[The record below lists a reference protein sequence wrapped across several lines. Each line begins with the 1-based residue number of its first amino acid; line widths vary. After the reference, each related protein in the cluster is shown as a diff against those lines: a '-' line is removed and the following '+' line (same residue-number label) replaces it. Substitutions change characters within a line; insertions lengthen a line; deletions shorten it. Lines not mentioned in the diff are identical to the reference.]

1 MNEMKKVANRKGEL
15 ISPGK
20 KRIIDEAARLFHEQG
35 YLAAS
40 MRELAARAN
49 LKVSSLY
56 SHIGNKEELLHS
68 LCFESARQ
76 YLEGMSAI
84 EMQDLSAV
92 EKIRR
97 LLSLH
102 IQIALN
108 DVASVTVFNDEW
120 RHLSEPFLG
129 EFQQLRK
136 DYELRFGKI
145 IQQAIDEGEFK
156 EVHPT
161 IALYTMLASLRWIHL
176 RHPERK
182 GWSSITLEEEIIEM
196 LLHGL
201 MADRNK

>member
-1 MNEMKKVANRKGEL
+1 MKRISNGQGAQ
-15 ISPGK
+15 ISPIK
-20 KRIIDEAARLFHEQG
+20 RRIIDEAARLFHEQG

-40 MRELAARAN
+40 MRELAARVN

-56 SHIGNKEELLHS
+56 SHIGNKEELLHA

-76 YLEGMSAI
+76 YLEGLSAI
-84 EMQDLSAV
+84 ERQESSAM
-92 EKIRR
+92 EKTKC
-97 LLSLH
+97 LLALH
-102 IQIALN
+102 IRIATN

-136 DYELRFGKI
+136 NYEFRFERI

-156 EVHPT
+156 PVNPT

-176 RHPERK
+176 MQPKRK
-182 GWSSITLEEEIIEM
+182 NWSDKDLEVEITRL

-201 MADRNK
+201 AKSESQY

>member
-1 MNEMKKVANRKGEL
+1 MNEMKKVANRQGEL

-40 MRELAARAN
+40 MRELAARVN

-56 SHIGNKEELLHS
+56 SHIGNKEELLRS

-84 EMQDLSAV
+84 EMQDTAAV
-92 EKIRR
+92 EKIRG
-97 LLSLH
+97 LLGLH
-102 IQIALN
+102 IKIAMN

-145 IQQAIDEGEFK
+145 IQQAIDKGEFK
-156 EVHPT
+156 AVHPT

-176 RHPERK
+176 RQPERK
-182 GWSSITLEEEIIEM
+182 GWSTNILEEEIIEM

-201 MADRNK
+201 AATRNK